1 VIIDRMTH
9 QIVHELTGPAFTGD
23 PYSIWGDGRRVYIGH
38 ESGNRV
44 TVVDV
49 NNPDDPA
56 DDTVA
61 GVVTGRASD
70 MAFVKQPIDV
80 VVKP

>member
-1 VIIDRMTH
+1 MTH